1 MDSEEQNNSKIISK
15 IMETNPWFFFFFS
28 FFFPLYD
35 LKWQMDLDQTWKE
48 VRGINPFYLYLFWT
62 ESKTV

>member
-1 MDSEEQNNSKIISK
+1 M
-15 IMETNPWFFFFFS
+15 FFFFS

>member
-15 IMETNPWFFFFFS
+15 IMETNPFFFFFL